1 MRNRYVAGHI
11 GFPWANIGA
20 LPLTERL
27 CEEEPLFLKGGMDH
41 EAGNGNDS
49 CADGASPGGP

>member
-1 MRNRYVAGHI
+1 MKGTNLAGHI

-27 CEEEPLFLKGGMDH
+27 CAGEPFFFVTT
-41 EAGNGNDS
+41 
-49 CADGASPGGP
+49 